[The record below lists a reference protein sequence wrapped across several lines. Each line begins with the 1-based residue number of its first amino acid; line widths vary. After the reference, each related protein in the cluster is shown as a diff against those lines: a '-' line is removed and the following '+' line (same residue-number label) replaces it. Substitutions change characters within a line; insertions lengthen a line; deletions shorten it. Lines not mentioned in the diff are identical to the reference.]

1 MPSERTVTVLDPSGH
16 VFQEDVGLARRL
28 DDLAGQK
35 VGLLDDGLAFS
46 DAFLERIGELL
57 EERAGVGAVISL
69 QKPNLSA
76 PRAEADDRGAGERGG
91 LRRRRGGWLRLVLVV
106 LYARR
111 SHARGRGHPHRGDH

>member
-1 MPSERTVTVLDPSGH
+1 MASQPTVTVLDPSGH

-28 DDLAGQK
+28 DDLAGQT

-57 EERAGVGAVISL
+57 EERAGVSAVIAR

-76 PRAEADDRGAGERGG
+76 PAPKPMLEELVNKVDFAVVGVGG
-91 LRRRRGGWLRLVLVV
+91 
-106 LYARR
+106 
-111 SHARGRGHPHRGDH
+111 

>member
-28 DDLAGQK
+28 DDLAGRK

-76 PRAEADDRGAGERGG
+76 PAPKSMIEDLVNGVDFAVVGVGG
-91 LRRRRGGWLRLVLVV
+91 
-106 LYARR
+106 
-111 SHARGRGHPHRGDH
+111 